1 MPTQSRPI
9 NFCPCLVFGNY
20 FFELVPD
27 VMMQNRQT
35 MDNIFD
41 FLFRP
46 FLKEKNNK
54 LPRLLLRR
62 IIPKLKRVRYVRGQ
76 LNLKLG
82 NFNFQNKFFLK
93 VGHSQLL
100 FVYFRLFNTVDSKQV
115 NKCSIK
121 NLPITGFEPWTSVI
135 GSNCCTNWAT
145 TTAQNQITCRKNK

>member
-1 MPTQSRPI
+1 
-9 NFCPCLVFGNY
+9 
-20 FFELVPD
+20 
-27 VMMQNRQT
+27 MMQNRQT

-62 IIPKLKRVRYVRGQ
+62 IIPKLNRVQYVRGQ

-93 VGHSQLL
+93 VGHSRLL

-115 NKCSIK
+115 NKCSI
-121 NLPITGFEPWTSVI
+121 
-135 GSNCCTNWAT
+135 
-145 TTAQNQITCRKNK
+145 